1 MNRVYN
7 QATREF
13 GNSRERVNPELKL
26 HTINFFIKI
35 FHHFKNLYNFTGEYT
50 IPLIMNAVFILS
62 SYFNVSPGTRAGRK
76 SRSTPPINVSLQS
89 GPLTVPVTYPVSTPP
104 FAEYHTTRQGRAG
117 AKAIAIPFTKRR
129 LHHCRHLSGAK
140 AIAVPF
146 TGLSVVETRHAG

>member
-76 SRSTPPINVSLQS
+76 SRSTPP
-89 GPLTVPVTYPVSTPP
+89 
-104 FAEYHTTRQGRAG
+104 H
-117 AKAIAIPFTKRR
+117 
-129 LHHCRHLSGAK
+129 
-140 AIAVPF
+140 
-146 TGLSVVETRHAG
+146 